1 MIPPKSFLLQKLSAP
16 YDGGA
21 SAAVAPVSKHEK
33 DDNLKKKQ
41 KGKEAVNIGWFLNL
55 TQEEKLPLAVGITG
69 MTIASA
75 TNLVFP
81 RIMGKAIDV
90 ASGKPAPGGLSR
102 KGFVAIVL
110 ATFVTGSVGSFLR
123 TYSLG
128 MVTERIAA
136 KLRRRLYKVLLLQDT
151 GFYNNRKVG
160 ELVTR
165 LSTDCQQIANAVVDV
180 LSNGYRSLNSAVGA
194 SCMLL
199 TISPKLTLVSLTILP
214 LVGTG
219 AMLFSKLSS
228 RLTTKYE
235 KSIIDMTGVVEERL
249 NNIFTVKLFSAE
261 QDELHHFDKINQHIL
276 ANAKRAKRS
285 RGIFM
290 GGLSLSINCSLF
302 SVLYFGGSMVG
313 SGELTIG
320 TLTSFALY
328 SGFMGLGFSGLSS
341 CLSEMKKTRMSSE
354 ALYDLL
360 SLPPAVDG
368 ENTLANVTGHVSFN
382 NVSFA
387 YPSRPNILVL
397 NRLNMEIIPGE
408 VVAIVGKSGAG
419 KTTIV
424 SLMSKFIKP
433 TSGTI
438 TLDGVDIATL
448 KASWLRKQIG
458 VVNQLDVNE
467 LLLST
472 LFIAQEPSLFASTIA
487 ENIMY
492 GAEVHN
498 KEQLV
503 AAAKEAH
510 AHEFIMELPNQYNT
524 FVGEKGV
531 ELSGGQKQRI
541 AIARALYRRTNILLF
556 DEATSSLDGRSEDMI
571 RRALESAAA
580 KRAVFVIAHRLN
592 TVKHASRIILLE
604 EGVIAETGTFEE
616 LNQEG
621 TKFYNLAHNQA
632 PLL

>member
-1 MIPPKSFLLQKLSAP
+1 MLPPRSFLLQKLSAP

-21 SAAVAPVSKHEK
+21 SAAVAPADKAPT
-33 DDNLKKKQ
+33 DDHKKPHKTS
-41 KGKEAVNIGWFLNL
+41 NIAWILSL
-55 TQEEKLPLAVGITG
+55 TKEEKLPLGVGVTG

-75 TNLVFP
+75 MNLVFP

-102 KGFVAIVL
+102 KGFVVVVL
-110 ATFVTGSVGSFLR
+110 ATFFTGSVGSFLR

-128 MVTERIAA
+128 MVAERIAV
-136 KLRRRLYKVLLLQDT
+136 KLRRRLYKVLLSQEL

-165 LSTDCQQIANAVVDV
+165 LSGDCQQTANAVVDV

-219 AMLFSKLSS
+219 AMLFSKISS
-228 RLTTKYE
+228 RLAK
-235 KSIIDMTGVVEERL
+235 KHQNSVADMTGVAEERL

-261 QDELHHFDKINQHIL
+261 QDELDHFEKINKGIL
-276 ANAKRAKRS
+276 ANAKRAKRA
-285 RGIFM
+285 RGVFM

-302 SVLYFGGSMVG
+302 SVLYFGGSLVG

-328 SGFMGLGFSGLSS
+328 SGFMGLGFSGVSS

-354 ALYDLL
+354 ALFDLL
-360 SLPPAVDG
+360 SLPPAADG
-368 ENTLANVTGHVSFN
+368 EGMLATVKGHVRFN

-387 YPSRPNILVL
+387 YPSRPDILVL
-397 NRLNMEIIPGE
+397 NRLNMEINPGE

-419 KTTIV
+419 KTTIA
-424 SLMSKFIKP
+424 SLMSKIIKP
-433 TSGTI
+433 TSGSV
-438 TLDGVDIATL
+438 TLDGVDISTL

-458 VVNQLDVNE
+458 VVNQ
-467 LLLST
+467 
-472 LFIAQEPSLFASTIA
+472 PSLFASTIA

-498 KEQLV
+498 KEQLI

-510 AHEFIMELPNQYNT
+510 AHEFIMELPNQYDT

-541 AIARALYRRTNILLF
+541 AIARALYKQTNILLF

-571 RRALESAAA
+571 RRALQSAAEN
-580 KRAVFVIAHRLN
+580 RTVFIIAHRLN
-592 TVKHASRIILLE
+592 TIKHANRIILLK
-604 EGVIAETGTFEE
+604 EGVIAETGTFDE
-616 LNQEG
+616 LNKEG

>member
-1 MIPPKSFLLQKLSAP
+1 M
-16 YDGGA
+16 
-21 SAAVAPVSKHEK
+21 
-33 DDNLKKKQ
+33 
-41 KGKEAVNIGWFLNL
+41 
-55 TQEEKLPLAVGITG
+55 
-69 MTIASA
+69 
-75 TNLVFP
+75 NLVFP

-102 KGFVAIVL
+102 KGFVVIVL
-110 ATFVTGSVGSFLR
+110 ATFITGSVGSFMR

-128 MVTERIAA
+128 MVAERIAA
-136 KLRRRLYKVLLLQDT
+136 KLRRRLYKVLLSQEID
-151 GFYNNRKVG
+151 FYNNRKVG

-165 LSTDCQQIANAVVDV
+165 FSSDCQQTADAVVDV
-180 LSNGYRSLNSAVGA
+180 LSNSYRSLNSAIGA

-199 TISPKLTLVSLTILP
+199 MISPKLTLVSLTILP

-219 AMLFSKLSS
+219 TMFFSRFSS
-228 RLTTKYE
+228 RLARTHQD
-235 KSIIDMTGVVEERL
+235 SVADMTGVVEERL
-249 NNIFTVKLFSAE
+249 NHIITVKLFSAE
-261 QDELHHFDKINQHIL
+261 QDELHHFEKINKGIL
-276 ANAKRAKRS
+276 ANAKRAKRA
-285 RGIFM
+285 RGMFM
-290 GGLSLSINCSLF
+290 GGLSISINCSLF
-302 SVLYFGGSMVG
+302 SVLYFGGSLVG

-328 SGFMGLGFSGLSS
+328 SGFMGLGFSGISS

-354 ALYDLL
+354 ALFSLL
-360 SLPPAVDG
+360 SIPPATHG
-368 ENTLANVTGHVSFN
+368 ENTLASVKGRVSFK

-397 NRLNMEIIPGE
+397 NRLNMEITPGE

-424 SLMSKFIKP
+424 SLMLKIIKP
-433 TSGTI
+433 TSGTV

-448 KASWLRKQIG
+448 KASWLRKMIG
-458 VVNQLDVNE
+458 VVN
-467 LLLST
+467 
-472 LFIAQEPSLFASTIA
+472 QEPSLFASTIA

-492 GAEVHN
+492 GAEVCN

-503 AAAKEAH
+503 AAAKDAH
-510 AHEFIMELPNQYNT
+510 AHEFIMELPNQYDT

-541 AIARALYRRTNILLF
+541 AIARALYKHTKILLF
-556 DEATSSLDGRSEDMI
+556 DEATSSLDGRSEDLI

-632 PLL
+632 PLG

>member
-1 MIPPKSFLLQKLSAP
+1 MLPPRSFLMQKLSAP
-16 YDGGA
+16 YDGGV
-21 SAAVAPVSKHEK
+21 STAVAPVSK
-33 DDNLKKKQ
+33 DDDVSKSKNKSKKV
-41 KGKEAVNIGWFLNL
+41 GEPSNIGWVLSL
-55 TQEEKLPLAVGITG
+55 TKEEKMPLAVGVTG

-75 TNLVFP
+75 MNLVFP

-102 KGFVAIVL
+102 KGFVVVVL
-110 ATFVTGSVGSFLR
+110 ATFFTGSVGSFMR

-128 MVTERIAA
+128 MVAERIAA
-136 KLRRRLYKVLLLQDT
+136 KLRRRLYKVLLSQEL

-165 LSTDCQQIANAVVDV
+165 LSGDCQQTANAIVDV

-219 AMLFSKLSS
+219 AMLFSKFSS
-228 RLTTKYE
+228 RLAK
-235 KSIIDMTGVVEERL
+235 KHQNSVADMTGVAEERL

-261 QDELHHFDKINQHIL
+261 QDELDHFEKINKGIL
-276 ANAKRAKRS
+276 ANAKRAKRA
-285 RGIFM
+285 RGAFM

-302 SVLYFGGSMVG
+302 SVLYFGGSLVG

-328 SGFMGLGFSGLSS
+328 SGFMGLGFSGVSS

-354 ALYDLL
+354 ALFNLL
-360 SLPPAVDG
+360 SLPPAADG
-368 ENTLANVTGHVSFN
+368 EGRLSTVKGLVRFN

-387 YPSRPNILVL
+387 YPSRPDILVL
-397 NRLNMEIIPGE
+397 DRLNMEINPGE

-419 KTTIV
+419 KTTIA
-424 SLMSKFIKP
+424 SLMSKIIKP
-433 TSGTI
+433 TSGTV

-448 KASWLRKQIG
+448 QASWLRKQIG
-458 VVNQLDVNE
+458 VVN
-467 LLLST
+467 
-472 LFIAQEPSLFASTIA
+472 QEPSLFASTIA

-498 KEQLV
+498 KEQLI

-510 AHEFIMELPNQYNT
+510 AHEFIMELPNQYDT

-541 AIARALYRRTNILLF
+541 AIARALYKQTNILLF

-571 RRALESAAA
+571 RRALQSASEN
-580 KRAVFVIAHRLN
+580 RTVFIIAHRLN
-592 TVKHASRIILLE
+592 TIKHANRIILLE
-604 EGVIAETGTFEE
+604 EGVIAETGTFDE